1 MMGCFYLKK
10 NKKKTTLE
18 WSRFM
23 TFGLHQHN
31 NYCLKR
37 QQETSKGKIFP
48 ITKIQKLNESNDVLS
63 KKTRKLFLKA
73 GNDLS

>member
-1 MMGCFYLKK
+1 
-10 NKKKTTLE
+10 
-18 WSRFM
+18 M